1 MTRRIDASLIS
12 ANNIS
17 NSFVLAA
24 SGGLTTFISIAN
36 VLTAGDNITI
46 AANGRISSTGGGG
59 SGGSGVTTVK
69 VDSFVA
75 NGSQTSFALSI
86 APQAKDYTFVNI
98 DGVEQLRSAYSL
110 SGSTIILSEAPSAN
124 ANIDVTTFYALSNST
139 VGQPAF
145 VTRTYTGTGSQTN
158 FTVTSNV
165 ISTGILVTENG
176 ILQTPETDYTVSGN
190 VLTFTTAPASNV
202 AIQIRELGTVV
213 SNITYNTVNTTITS
227 TGSSNARVMG
237 YNLVFGL

>member
-46 AANGRISSTGGGG
+46 DANGRISSTGGGGG

-124 ANIDVTTFYALSNST
+124 ANIDVTTFYALSNT
-139 VGQPAF
+139 TLGQPAF

-158 FTVTSNV
+158 FTVTPNV
-165 ISTGILVTENG
+165 VSTGILVTENG

-213 SNITYNTVNTTITS
+213 ASTTVSNVT
-227 TGSSNARVMG
+227 SNARVMG

>member
-46 AANGRISSTGGGG
+46 EANGRISSTGGGGG

-98 DGVEQLRSAYSL
+98 DGVEQLQSAYSL

-124 ANIDVTTFYALSNST
+124 ANIDVTTFYSLSNT
-139 VGQPAF
+139 TLGQPAF
-145 VTRTYTGTGSQTN
+145 ITRTYTGTGSQNT
-158 FTVTSNV
+158 FTVTTNV

-213 SNITYNTVNTTITS
+213 ASTTVSNVT
-227 TGSSNARVMG
+227 SNARVMG

>member
-1 MTRRIDASLIS
+1 MPRRIDPSLIS

-46 AANGRISSTGGGG
+46 AANGRISSTGGGGG

-139 VGQPAF
+139 IGQPAF
-145 VTRTYTGTGSQTN
+145 VTRTYTGTGSQNT
-158 FTVTSNV
+158 FAVTTNV

-213 SNITYNTVNTTITS
+213 ASTTVSNVT
-227 TGSSNARVMG
+227 SNARVMG